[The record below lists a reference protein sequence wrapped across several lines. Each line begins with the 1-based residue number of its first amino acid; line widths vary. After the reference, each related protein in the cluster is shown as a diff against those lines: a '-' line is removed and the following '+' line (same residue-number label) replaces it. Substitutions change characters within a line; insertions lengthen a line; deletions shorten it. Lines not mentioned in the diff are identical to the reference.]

1 MKVQFKHILCATDLS
16 DFSNWAVFYGAS
28 MAREFGA
35 RLHLCHVVDFPSVSV
50 RGAEY
55 VFPLD
60 QQENLMERAG
70 EKLKTLMSG
79 QSVEWEPVVVAGSP
93 ADTISSVVEKRNI
106 DLAITATHGRVGLKR
121 FLLGSVTERL
131 IRSISRPILIVRS
144 PEREMNAEEIRS
156 LSFKRILVGC
166 DFSPDS
172 DNALNYAFSLAQE
185 FEAAIHLV
193 HVIEPFT
200 YRDMLLPETVVD
212 VVKEDLQARLIDK
225 LTSLIPAEARHWCE
239 IKTLCLGGEPF
250 EELVRYAHMNEID
263 LIILGVRG
271 RGLVETLLL
280 GSTTDRVIRRAS
292 CTVLSVH
299 PMPSGER

>member
-16 DFSNWAVFYGAS
+16 DFSNSAIFYGAAV
-28 MAREFGA
+28 AREFGA

-70 EKLKTLMSG
+70 EKLNKLMSG
-79 QSVEWEPVVVAGSP
+79 QSVEWEPVVIAGSP
-93 ADTISSVVEKRNI
+93 ADTISNLVKQRNI

-131 IRSISRPILIVRS
+131 IRSISRPILIVRP
-144 PEREMNAEEIRS
+144 PERELNAEEIRS
-156 LSFKRILVGC
+156 LRFKRILVGC
-166 DFSPDS
+166 DFSSDS

-200 YRDMLLPETVVD
+200 YRDMLLPDTVVD
-212 VVKEDLQARLIDK
+212 VVKEDLQTRLIEK
-225 LTSLIPAEARHWCE
+225 LTSLIPDEARHWCE

-250 EELVRYAHMNEID
+250 EELVRYAQMNEID
-263 LIILGVRG
+263 LITLGVRG
-271 RGLVETLLL
+271 RGLVESLLL
-280 GSTTDRVIRRAS
+280 GSTTDRVIRRAT
-292 CTVLSVH
+292 CPVLSVH
-299 PMPSGER
+299 PGER

>member
-1 MKVQFKHILCATDLS
+1 MKVEFKHILCATDLS
-16 DFSNWAVFYGAS
+16 DFSNHAVSHGAS

-35 RLHLCHVVDFPSVSV
+35 RLHLCHVIDFPSVSV

-60 QQENLMERAG
+60 QQEGMKERAI
-70 EKLKTLMSG
+70 EKLESLMSG
-79 QSVEWEPVVVAGSP
+79 QSVEWEPVVVTGSP
-93 ADTISSVVEKRNI
+93 AETISGLVKERNI
-106 DLAITATHGRVGLKR
+106 DLAITATHGRRGIKR

-131 IRSISRPILIVRS
+131 IRSISRPLLIARP
-144 PEREMNAEEIRS
+144 PEQEAEEIQSFR
-156 LSFKRILVGC
+156 FKRILVGC

-172 DNALNYAFSLAQE
+172 DNSLNYAFSLAQE

-200 YRDMLLPETVVD
+200 YRDMLLPDTVVD
-212 VVKEDLQARLIDK
+212 VVKEDLQTRLIDK
-225 LTSLIPAEARHWCE
+225 LDSLIPEEAHHWCE

-250 EELVRYAHMNEID
+250 EELVRYAELNDVD

-271 RGLVETLLL
+271 HGLMETLLL
-280 GSTTDRVIRRAS
+280 GSTTDRVIRHAS
-292 CTVLSVH
+292 CPVLSVQ
-299 PMPSGER
+299 PVQ